1 MQKKAKYMQKRPTR
15 LTKDD
20 MELRVTICHIQ
31 GEIGLEPELTFCGLA
46 SVLIG

>member
-1 MQKKAKYMQKRPTR
+1 MQKKAKYMRKRPMR

-31 GEIGLEPELTFCGLA
+31 GEIGLEPELTFSA
-46 SVLIG
+46 ILID